1 MKTFPITLFQILT
14 LTGFS
19 ASFLLA
25 TNPAS
30 AINLIKNGSF
40 ENSSLGSGFGFQE
53 LSNGSTAIND
63 WTVTNGSVDYVNAY
77 WQNSNGSFS
86 LDLSGWQAG
95 SIAQTFV
102 TQPGNQYSVSFDLAG
117 FDLAGNVQ
125 DGPTVK
131 TLRLSAGGS
140 SQDFNFDVT
149 GKTLANMGWLSQ
161 TFGFV
166 ADSNSTTLSF
176 ASLNNTATG
185 PALDN
190 VVVTAVPWET
200 DALPVVGSTVLF
212 GFGLWYKNKLS
223 QNRCKSF

>member
-1 MKTFPITLFQILT
+1 MKTFPIKLFQILT

-40 ENSSLGSGFGFQE
+40 ENSSLGSGFLLE
-53 LSNGSTAIND
+53 NLSNGSTAIND

-86 LDLSGWQAG
+86 LDLSGSQAG

-102 TQPGNQYSVSFDLAG
+102 TQPGNQYSVS

-140 SQDFNFDVT
+140 SQDFTFDVT
-149 GKTLANMGWLSQ
+149 GKTFANMGWLSK

-166 ADSNSTTLSF
+166 ASSNSTTLSF
-176 ASLNNTATG
+176 ASLDNTTTG

-212 GFGLWYKNKLS
+212 GFGLWCKNKLS
-223 QNRCKSF
+223 QNRCKSL

>member
-1 MKTFPITLFQILT
+1 MKKFPIKLFQIVT

-40 ENSSLGSGFGFQE
+40 ENSSLGSGFGFV
-53 LSNGSTAIND
+53 SVPTNSTAINN
-63 WTVTNGSVDYVNAY
+63 WTVTSRSVDYINTL
-77 WQNSNGSFS
+77 WQNSNGNFS
-86 LDLSGWQAG
+86 LDLSGSQAG

-117 FDLAGNVQ
+117 NLECS
-125 DGPTVK
+125 PTTK

-140 SQDFNFDVT
+140 SQDFTFDVT
-149 GKTLANMGWLSQ
+149 GKTVANMGWLSK
-161 TFGFV
+161 TFSFV
-166 ADSNSTTLSF
+166 ASGNSTTLSF
-176 ASLNNTATG
+176 ASLDNTACG
-185 PALDN
+185 PVLDN
-190 VVVTAVPWET
+190 VVVTATAVPWET

-212 GFGLWYKNKLS
+212 GFGLWCKNKRS

>member
-40 ENSSLGSGFGFQE
+40 ENSSLGSGFGFV
-53 LSNGSTAIND
+53 SVPTNSTAIND
-63 WTVTNGSVDYVNAY
+63 WTVTSGSIDYINTL
-77 WQNSNGSFS
+77 WQNSNGNFS
-86 LDLSGWQAG
+86 LDLNHLQAA

-117 FDLAGNVQ
+117 NLGGN
-125 DGPTVK
+125 PTVK
-131 TLRLSAGGS
+131 TLKVSAGGS

-223 QNRCKSF
+223 QNRCKSL

>member
-1 MKTFPITLFQILT
+1 MKTFPIKLFQIVT

-40 ENSSLGSGFGFQE
+40 ENSSLGSGFGFVE
-53 LSNGSTAIND
+53 LATDSTAIND
-63 WTVTNGSVDYVNAY
+63 WKVTSGGIDYVNAY

-86 LDLSGWQAG
+86 LDLSRLEAG

-102 TQPGNQYSVSFDLAG
+102 TKPGNQYSVSFDLAG
-117 FDLAGNVQ
+117 NPVGD
-125 DGPTVK
+125 PTVK

-140 SQDFNFDVT
+140 SQDFTFDVT
-149 GKTLANMGWLSQ
+149 GKTLANMGWLSK
-161 TFGFV
+161 TFSFV

-176 ASLNNTATG
+176 ASLDNTAHG

-190 VVVTAVPWET
+190 VVVTATAVPWET

-212 GFGLWYKNKLS
+212 GFGLWCKNKLS
-223 QNRCKSF
+223 QNRSKSL

>member
-1 MKTFPITLFQILT
+1 MKTFPIKLFQIVT

-30 AINLIKNGSF
+30 AININLIKNGSF
-40 ENSSLGSGFGFQE
+40 ENSSLGSGFDFVE
-53 LSNGSTAIND
+53 LSTDSTAIND
-63 WTVTNGSVDYVNAY
+63 WKVTSGGIDYINTH
-77 WQNSNGSFS
+77 WQNSHGNFS
-86 LDLSGWQAG
+86 LDLSRLEAG

-102 TQPGNQYSVSFDLAG
+102 TQPGSQYSVSFDLAG
-117 FDLAGNVQ
+117 NPFGN
-125 DGPTVK
+125 PTVK

-140 SQDFNFDVT
+140 SHDFNFDVT
-149 GKTLANMGWLSQ
+149 GKTSENMGWLSK
-161 TFGFV
+161 TFSFV
-166 ADSNSTTLSF
+166 ASGNSTTLSF
-176 ASLNNTATG
+176 ASLDNTAHG

-200 DALPVVGSTVLF
+200 DALPVVGSTVLL
-212 GFGLWYKNKLS
+212 GFGLWCKNKLS

>member
-1 MKTFPITLFQILT
+1 MKTFPITLFQIVT

-40 ENSSLGSGFGFQE
+40 ENSSLGSGFGFV
-53 LSNGSTAIND
+53 SVPTNSTAINN
-63 WTVTNGSVDYVNAY
+63 WTVTSGSVDYINTY
-77 WQNSNGSFS
+77 WHNSNGNFS
-86 LDLSGWQAG
+86 LDLSGSQAG

-102 TQPGNQYSVSFDLAG
+102 TKPGNQYSVSFD
-117 FDLAGNVQ
+117 FAGNPF
-125 DGPTVK
+125 GNPTVK
-131 TLRLSAGGS
+131 TLRLSAGES
-140 SQDFNFDVT
+140 SQDFTFDVT
-149 GKTLANMGWLSQ
+149 GKTSANMGWLSK
-161 TFGFV
+161 TFSFV
-166 ADSNSTTLSF
+166 ASGNNTTLSF
-176 ASLNNTATG
+176 ASLDHTPYR

-212 GFGLWYKNKLS
+212 GFGLWCKNKRS
-223 QNRCKSF
+223 QNRRKSL